1 MIGMTL
7 TVWLMSHPSREG
19 KDPSLALAV
28 KSQDKKSSRY
38 QGRKSGKRPSWANHR
53 ATKKPAPPSQKPG
66 VRLVKAKPVASS
78 PPAKPVAVPLDNLV
92 QALARDVRK
101 APPDARTA
109 EKYGTSVAF
118 FKNPLDADL
127 LARKEDK
134 LRFVLH
140 VSGNFEDPGCT

>member
-7 TVWLMSHPSREG
+7 TVWLMSHPVNET
-19 KDPSLALAV
+19 KDPSPGLAV
-28 KSQDKKSSRY
+28 EFQEKKSSRS
-38 QGRKSGKRPSWANHR
+38 QGRKSGKRPSRASHR
-53 ATKKPAPPSQKPG
+53 ATKKPAPASHKPA

-78 PPAKPVAVPLDNLV
+78 LPAKPVAVPLENLA
-92 QALARDVRK
+92 QALAREARK
-101 APPDARTA
+101 APDARAA

-118 FKNPLDADL
+118 LKNPLDADL